1 MRCMRRSQLDA
12 TGAALLIGFTLIL
25 GVNQVV
31 MKLTA
36 TGLSPLF
43 QAALRSIGAALCVG
57 AWVRYRRI
65 QFPLDRAVVR
75 AGTLLGAIFTVEF
88 GALYLAIDMST
99 VSRVSIIFYSM
110 PVHMSIAAHFLLPGE
125 QLTRTRLAGLVLAM
139 AGVVV
144 VMADRN
150 AAQASLTG
158 DLLALVAALAW
169 ASIPLML
176 RMTALSRVPAE
187 SAQLWQV
194 MASAPMLL
202 VLAPFFG
209 PLLRDV
215 GPEHVA
221 YMAYQILA
229 VATFA
234 FLLWFVLLR
243 IYPASSVA
251 SFGFLTPVFS
261 VLMAWAILGEA
272 LHWNV
277 LVSLVL
283 VAAGL
288 GLINRR

>member
-1 MRCMRRSQLDA
+1 MRAMRRSHLDA
-12 TGAALLIGFTLIL
+12 TGAALLIVFTLIL

-43 QAALRSIGAALCVG
+43 QAGLRSVGAAICVG
-57 AWVRYRRI
+57 AWVRWRGI
-65 QFPLDRAVVR
+65 AFPLDRGIVISGIV
-75 AGTLLGAIFTVEF
+75 LGAIFTLEF

-125 QLTRTRLAGLVLAM
+125 RLNRTRMLGLVLAM

-144 VMADRN
+144 VMIDRN
-150 AAQASLTG
+150 AAQASLAG
-158 DLLALVAALAW
+158 DLLALVAALGW

-176 RMTALSRVPAE
+176 RLTPLSRIPAE

-202 VLAPFFG
+202 LLAPLFG
-209 PLLRDV
+209 PLVRDF

-221 YMAYQILA
+221 YMAYQIVV
-229 VATFA
+229 VASFA
-234 FLLWFVLLR
+234 FLMWFVLLR

-251 SFGFLTPVFS
+251 SFGFLTPIFS
-261 VLMAWAILGEA
+261 VLMAWVVLGET

-288 GLINRR
+288 VLINRR